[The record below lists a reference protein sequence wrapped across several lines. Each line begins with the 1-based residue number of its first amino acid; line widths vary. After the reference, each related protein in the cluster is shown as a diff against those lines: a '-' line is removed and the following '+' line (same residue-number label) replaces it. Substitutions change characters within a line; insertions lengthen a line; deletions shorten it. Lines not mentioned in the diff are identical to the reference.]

1 MIDTLHFFGGAGK
14 YKYECERLMTA
25 FYPSARLC
33 FDKEPDTGGYVSLYS
48 DGGRL
53 RAVLSDDER
62 REKSAASSGDDTLD
76 ELILCGLMYDLLSE
90 HTGITLPWG
99 ILTGVR
105 PIKVIRTALYTRP
118 DAKSY
123 ISDLLRVSKE
133 KLDIAKS
140 IISVQDPIL
149 DMLSEKSVSLY
160 ISIPFC
166 PTRCS
171 YCSFISSSGGALK
184 LKDEYFELLLKELDV
199 CRALIQD
206 AGLNIL
212 TIYIG
217 GGTPTTLSA
226 EQLKR
231 LTDKLAQF
239 ELSHLKEFTAEAGR
253 PDTVTK
259 EKLIALKGGGVSRIS
274 INPQTLSD
282 EVLRAIGR
290 SHTVEQFFKAFYLAR
305 GAGFDNINTDIIAG
319 LPKDTEEG
327 FADTVDRLI
336 KLRPE
341 NITLHTLSIKR
352 SAALNADKSDIS
364 YRGAGNM
371 VASAQKALW
380 HSGYRPYYLYRQK
393 NIADNLE
400 NAGYCLS
407 GKECL
412 YNIFMM
418 EDAQSII
425 AAGCAGSSKF
435 VKKGV
440 IKRSV
445 NFKYPYEYVS
455 RFDEVISR
463 KRQAA
468 GFFK

>member
-1 MIDTLHFFGGAGK
+1 M
-14 YKYECERLMTA
+14 
-25 FYPSARLC
+25 
-33 FDKEPDTGGYVSLYS
+33 
-48 DGGRL
+48 
-53 RAVLSDDER
+53 
-62 REKSAASSGDDTLD
+62 
-76 ELILCGLMYDLLSE
+76 
-90 HTGITLPWG
+90 
-99 ILTGVR
+99 
-105 PIKVIRTALYTRP
+105 
-118 DAKSY
+118 
-123 ISDLLRVSKE
+123 
-133 KLDIAKS
+133 
-140 IISVQDPIL
+140 
-149 DMLSEKSVSLY
+149 
-160 ISIPFC
+160 
-166 PTRCS
+166 
-171 YCSFISSSGGALK
+171 
-184 LKDEYFELLLKELDV
+184 
-199 CRALIQD
+199 
-206 AGLNIL
+206 

-231 LTDKLAQF
+231 LTDKLGDF
-239 ELSHLKEFTAEAGR
+239 PLSHLKEFTAEAGR

-259 EKLIALKGGGVSRIS
+259 EKLLALKHGGVSRIS

-290 SHTVEQFFKAFYLAR
+290 SHSVEQFFEAFYLAR
-305 GAGFDNINTDIIAG
+305 KVGFDNINTDIIAG
-319 LPKDTEEG
+319 LPKDAEEG

-352 SAALNADKSDIS
+352 SSALKADKSDLS
-364 YRGAGNM
+364 YRGAGKM
-371 VASAQKALW
+371 VAAAQSALW
-380 HSGYRPYYLYRQK
+380 DNGYRPYYLYRQK

-435 VKKGV
+435 VGKDG

-445 NFKYPYEYVS
+445 NFKYPYEYIS
-455 RFDEVISR
+455 RFDEVIKR

-468 GFFK
+468 EFFK